1 MSDEPLTLQAY
12 PGSTLDASLEA
23 FLLDR
28 EAARCTLKTLQHY
41 RYTCGS
47 FINWLKCQGITDP
60 MMISA
65 HHIRAYLVSLQ
76 RRGLRDTTEHAH
88 ARGVKAWLNWL
99 VDENYLDISPM
110 RKVKMPK
117 LEERVLPPF
126 APDEVGKLLSVCDR
140 KTVIGTRDYAIILTL
155 LDTGLRASEF
165 LLLRMGDINMRSGLV
180 TILGK
185 GRKQRTVRVGSRARS
200 AVLLMLGHRSR
211 VANGEGLWIAY
222 SASRQE
228 RGALSLDGLRSVL
241 KRLGVKAGVKPCSAH
256 RFRRTFALWCLRDGM
271 DLHSLRMLMGHASLA
286 VLQRYL
292 ALGGEDIERAHIAHS
307 PVDRLLSGTQAGNR
321 E

>member
-1 MSDEPLTLQAY
+1 MSDEPLTLQAH

-23 FLLDR
+23 FLLGR
-28 EAARCTLKTLQHY
+28 EAARCTPKTLQHY

-47 FINWLKCQGITDP
+47 FINWLKCQGVTDP
-60 MMISA
+60 LAISA
-65 HHIRAYLVSLQ
+65 HHIRTYLVSLQ
-76 RRGLRDTTEHAH
+76 RRGLRDTTQHAH

-99 VDENYLDISPM
+99 VDEEYLDTSPM
-110 RKVKMPK
+110 RKVRMPK

-126 APDEVGKLLSVCDR
+126 APEEVGKLLSVCDR
-140 KTVIGTRDYAIILTL
+140 RTAIGTRDYAIILTL

-165 LLLRMGDINMRSGLV
+165 LLLYMGEINMRSGLV

-211 VANGEGLWIAY
+211 VADGEALWIAY
-222 SASRQE
+222 NAGGQE

-241 KRLGVKAGVKPCSAH
+241 KRLGAKAGVKPCSAH

-271 DLHSLRMLMGHASLA
+271 DLHSLRMLMGHSSLA

-292 ALGGEDIERAHIAHS
+292 ALAGEDLERAHIAHS
-307 PVDRLLSGTQAGNR
+307 PVDRLLTGTQAGNK